1 MNKNKILFLL
11 TIFMVG
17 FSACVPGPPNPGFRV
32 KTTRT
37 TIVSGSPLPQT
48 VSAPGIGVT
57 GSVQSVQCCVQISGT
72 VGAFNGVTNGDAY
85 YDVNGGKTPATW
97 RFSEHNGPCGGQS
110 VDAFILNAG
119 STQPLDCRDIPIT
132 FFNFL
137 PSMIQRDYPPS
148 SITIDG
154 TGISAQGGMPTVEYY
169 DLNGTLVAQNTAS
182 EVAAGGNS
190 LTAPGPNLSLFGSG
204 AYIAL
209 VRNADG
215 NSPGNGVVVIFDY
228 YEPPSEPPPDPG
240 SCGEYQVCPVESGY

>member
-11 TIFMVG
+11 TICMVG
-17 FSACVPGPPNPGFRV
+17 FSACIPGPPNPGFRV

-48 VSAPGIGVT
+48 ISAPGIGVT
-57 GSVQSVQCCVQISGT
+57 GSVLSVQCCVQISGT
-72 VGAFNGVTNGDAY
+72 VGAFNGVTNGNAY

-97 RFSEHNGPCGGQS
+97 RFSEHSGPCGGQS
-110 VDAFILNAG
+110 VDGFILFGG

-148 SITIDG
+148 TITIDG
-154 TGISAQGGMPTVEYY
+154 TGINSQGGMPTVEYY

-182 EVAAGGNS
+182 GVASGGNS
-190 LTAPGPNLSLFGSG
+190 LTAPSPNLSAFGSG

-228 YEPPSEPPPDPG
+228 YEPPWNPPPDPE
-240 SCGEYQVCPVESGY
+240 SCGEDRICPVEDNY